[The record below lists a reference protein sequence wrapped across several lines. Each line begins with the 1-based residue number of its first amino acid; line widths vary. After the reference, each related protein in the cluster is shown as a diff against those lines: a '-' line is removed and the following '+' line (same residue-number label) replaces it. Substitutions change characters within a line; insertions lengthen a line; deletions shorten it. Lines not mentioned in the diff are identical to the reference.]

1 MTLFVDIEEY
11 IGLLAPNAGADL
23 FHYCP
28 PPPPQKI
35 RFIIKYVLSYTIC
48 TSYVP
53 LRSKSLCTCTWG
65 LQILIMPP
73 LHLLNWGEGRE
84 RKRST
89 GARVAIHN
97 PDITPLMK
105 TESMAVPTGE
115 ATFLAITRQVLHRL
129 GDEFSNCSKTWP
141 KQLKLNSDVT
151 QSVYTTARCINYC
164 TLNKLLSTCGCVDS
178 YDFDYSSDT
187 DLLQNFDNG
196 KFNQCSSTNET
207 TRKCLRDV
215 YKQFATRE
223 LKCPCFVPCNTTEY
237 TYKASRSQWPSP
249 AYSSYF
255 ASHLIKEQVPRVAAY
270 FRKLNSLEGLT
281 KKHIHNSMKENFVRL
296 EIFYESTRYHIIKE
310 TKTYTHMDLLSDFG
324 GSVSLWL
331 GWSIF
336 AVLELIIFLVQ
347 CIEALYIKKYRS

>member
-1 MTLFVDIEEY
+1 MIRALRGCKY
-11 IGLLAPNAGADL
+11 KKCQLHPLSLLHP
-23 FHYCP
+23 
-28 PPPPQKI
+28 
-35 RFIIKYVLSYTIC
+35 LS
-48 TSYVP
+48 
-53 LRSKSLCTCTWG
+53 WG
-65 LQILIMPP
+65 
-73 LHLLNWGEGRE
+73 GGYE

-255 ASHLIKEQVPRVAAY
+255 ASHLIKEQVPRVSAY

-281 KKHIHNSMKENFVRL
+281 KKHIHNSIKENFVRL